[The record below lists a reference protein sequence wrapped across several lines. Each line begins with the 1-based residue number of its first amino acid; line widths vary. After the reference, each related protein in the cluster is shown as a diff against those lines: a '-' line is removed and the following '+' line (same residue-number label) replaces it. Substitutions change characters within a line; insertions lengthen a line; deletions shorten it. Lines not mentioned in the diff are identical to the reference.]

1 MIKIGQTTVSI
12 KQARLCQLTTSILK
26 TKNASSYYFTHDAL
40 KFAKIKVQQLKG
52 LLTVSLI

>member
-1 MIKIGQTTVSI
+1 MIKIGQATVSI
-12 KQARLCQLTTSILK
+12 EQALLCQLTTSILK
-26 TKNASSYYFTHDAL
+26 IKIASSYYFIHDAL